1 MRECEGDG
9 KFEEVR
15 RMAGDLGGVD
25 PPALCN
31 ELKDGLLC
39 ILGVLDCSPLL
50 NELELGVLRR
60 GLFCSGGR
68 PDDKERPSAKCLGGE
83 VMGEDGGRAV
93 AAAALSESRVRSS
106 VGGSE
111 STVPWLFV
119 DSDIWLSLECS
130 LIAVC

>member
-1 MRECEGDG
+1 
-9 KFEEVR
+9 
-15 RMAGDLGGVD
+15 MAGDLGGVD

-31 ELKDGLLC
+31 ELKDGRLC

-68 PDDKERPSAKCLGGE
+68 ADDKERPPAKCLGGE